1 MEQKIRATMAQT
13 GMEYVQAYYHVKGRE
28 AIARVKRQLASSNW
42 IK

>member
-28 AIARVKRQLASSNW
+28 TLARGKRKFASINW